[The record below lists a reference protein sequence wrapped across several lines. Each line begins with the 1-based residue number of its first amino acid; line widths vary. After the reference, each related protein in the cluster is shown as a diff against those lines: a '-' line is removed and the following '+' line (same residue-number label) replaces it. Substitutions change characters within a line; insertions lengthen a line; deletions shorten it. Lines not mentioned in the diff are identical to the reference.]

1 MRNEVHVVEAEAE
14 TGNKIPVV
22 EAEAEARNEGRA
34 VEAEVEAGRPRR
46 QRPRFARVRQGS
58 MLAIQRLRQ
67 RPRFA
72 RVRQGSMLAIH
83 TVEAEAKRAEAEVW
97 TYSRQGRNTSYD
109 CKGREV

>member
-22 EAEAEARNEGRA
+22 EAEAEARNEVRA

-83 TVEAEAKRAEAEVW
+83 TVEAEAEVW
-97 TYSRQGRNTSYD
+97 TYSRQGRSTSYD
-109 CKGREV
+109 CNRGRGV